1 MFNGKRVL
9 AVIPA
14 RGGSK
19 GIPGKNIKMIAGK
32 PLIAYTILAARGSK
46 YIDDVIVS
54 TDSSEIAVVSGTFGA
69 EVPFMRPESISG
81 DRSKSIEAEVHAV
94 EWLKER
100 GREYDAVVYLQPT
113 SPLRRSEEIDGAVEE
128 FYSHGELG
136 LASVCRVSENPVL
149 TRRMDDSGV
158 LHPLLPI
165 SSTVRRQD
173 MPEFWHIDGAIYVN
187 RTSDLNLDTSLND
200 NPIGFVMPEMRSVD
214 IDNLDDF
221 YRAESAIK
229 ELDGTLSS
237 I

>member
-1 MFNGKRVL
+1 ML

-100 GREYDAVVYLQPT
+100 GREYDAVVYLTADQPFAQIGRDRWRCRGILFAWRVGT
-113 SPLRRSEEIDGAVEE
+113 R
-128 FYSHGELG
+128 F
-136 LASVCRVSENPVL
+136 RVSCIGESGSDAENGRL
-149 TRRMDDSGV
+149 GRAT
-158 LHPLLPI
+158 
-165 SSTVRRQD
+165 STAPNFQY
-173 MPEFWHIDGAIYVN
+173 GQKAGY
-187 RTSDLNLDTSLND
+187 
-200 NPIGFVMPEMRSVD
+200 
-214 IDNLDDF
+214 
-221 YRAESAIK
+221 A
-229 ELDGTLSS
+229 
-237 I
+237 